1 VQCEMQN
8 LKSDITRHSIF
19 ALIEQPEFGCA
30 FRELTSG
37 TKQMQ
42 QELQMMQQ
50 SFTKKDEDLN

>member
-1 VQCEMQN
+1 MQCEMQN

>member
-1 VQCEMQN
+1 MQN